1 MDEIQ
6 VDMSPMKKMH
16 VQLKVME
23 AKHGILDKV
32 DGVELSVHLPT
43 IGLTPD
49 TPDVIQYDEEKH
61 E

>member
-1 MDEIQ
+1 
-6 VDMSPMKKMH
+6 MSPMKKMH